1 MIQTNSNL
9 GIKNRTGMNGLC
21 PKMWHTRK
29 WWQTIIYDFGRTLQT
44 WTTHAFMICNMNKR
58 DFARKFQTS
67 QPLAPAQPCLCTGGS
82 RTKTQPGLINRFPAE
97 SRFFPRKS
105 WASHF
110 WPTYLCNQGGFF
122 LITGWIN
129 RGNCAVQSAGF
140 QFYKYNSR
148 AGPSVLVMSAVT
160 WWNMR
165 NRNLNT
171 NREKRM

>member
-1 MIQTNSNL
+1 MMANHHL
-9 GIKNRTGMNGLC
+9 WFWKN
-21 PKMWHTRK
+21 
-29 WWQTIIYDFGRTLQT
+29 IYKHEQHMLLWYAT
-44 WTTHAFMICNMNKR
+44 WTNMILRGNFRQANLLHLPNPASALEVPGQR
-58 DFARKFQTS
+58 PNLVWSIDFQQKAV
-67 QPLAPAQPCLCTGGS
+67 
-82 RTKTQPGLINRFPAE
+82 
-97 SRFFPRKS
+97 FFPRKS

-129 RGNCAVQSAGF
+129 QGNFAVQSAGF

-160 WWNMR
+160 WWKMR